1 MNREEKEYIKNVLKQ
16 TFYGCVQKFLTDV
29 LPDNQDAAE
38 LSKNDIMDG
47 VSTYIEKE
55 VEKMIEGLE
64 QQGINSMEDIEKK
77 YDIVTEFVGKIEQ
90 KMENDAKGLTSE

>member
-16 TFYGCVQKFLTDV
+16 TCYGFVQKFLIDV

-38 LSKNDIMDG
+38 LSKNVIMDRA
-47 VSTYIEKE
+47 STYIEKE
-55 VEKMIEGLE
+55 VEKMIKGLE
-64 QQGINSMEDIEKK
+64 QQGINSMEDIGKK
-77 YDIVTEFVGKIEQ
+77 YDVVTEFVGKIEQ